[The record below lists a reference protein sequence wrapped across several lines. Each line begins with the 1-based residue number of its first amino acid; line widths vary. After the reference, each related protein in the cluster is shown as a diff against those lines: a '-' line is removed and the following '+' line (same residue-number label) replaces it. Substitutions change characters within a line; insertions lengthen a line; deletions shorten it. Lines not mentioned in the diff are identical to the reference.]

1 MELSGS
7 VFPVCP
13 EYPKKKAGKSV
24 QCDYDCA
31 AKLRTGRQWRVE
43 ALDKQE
49 ECINGYSLLCQRY
62 IMQPKTVQLASFTFS
77 IRLLEQLY

>member
-1 MELSGS
+1 MKLSGS
-7 VFPVCP
+7 AFPVCP
-13 EYPKKKAGKSV
+13 KILENSAKSV

-31 AKLRTGRQWRVE
+31 AILKTRLPWHVE

-49 ECINGYSLLCQRY
+49 ECINGSSLLWQRY
-62 IMQPKTVQLASFTFS
+62 IMQPKTVLLASFTFS